1 MPIMNKM
8 ATMITT
14 TKLIKVLHDGKATFW
29 TMAGFPLKNV
39 TSHAKIIDKKPVQDN
54 GYTIY
59 KNELEEAYFGCNAQL
74 KFFHPERHL
83 YVLKDVWVTGSE
95 GHLFFE
101 PDTLFSVCSSLKGV
115 KLKKIRRPIK
125 SLAQIIEELVFILS
139 GRAPG
144 NRGHFLLEHLP
155 RLVASLDIIQQFG
168 GCKIL
173 VTPRHRKWQI
183 DYLKKLDIPE
193 SDIIEA
199 SIGTVFCKKAFY
211 VPMLCEEKAATMTY
225 EKYYKYIRNKFIGD
239 EKNIEKGLPVF
250 LSRKDAPD
258 RKLVNEDA
266 IFFISKSYF
275 PGMKRVT
282 LSGLSLNEQIKLF
295 QEAPVII
302 GPHSQPF
309 RNLLFSSRSLS
320 IQLIQGY
327 RNASNEYYNWAQNY
341 NYIGSIGGNLCL
353 PLFNGIEFYKNSNW
367 IYPEDKFKKDITR
380 LVSLLEQKKG
390 TFKLL
395 PATVSDFG
403 TTEC

>member
-8 ATMITT
+8 TIMGATTRL
-14 TKLIKVLHDGKATFW
+14 TKILHDGKATFW
-29 TMAGFPLKNV
+29 TMAGLPLKHV
-39 TSHAKIIDKKPVQDN
+39 TSHAKIIDKKPVQDI

-59 KNELEEAYFGCNAQL
+59 RNELEEAYFGSNAQF

-101 PDTLFSVCSSLKGV
+101 PDTLFSIGCSLKGV
-115 KLKKIRRPIK
+115 KPKKIRRPIK
-125 SLAQIIEELVFILS
+125 FLAQVIQEPVFILS
-139 GRAPG
+139 SRAPG

-155 RLVASLDIIQQFG
+155 RLMASLDIIQQFA

-193 SDIIEA
+193 SDVIEA
-199 SIGTVFCKKAFY
+199 SIGTVFCKSAFY

-225 EKYYKYIRNKFIGD
+225 EKYYKYIRNKFVGEDI
-239 EKNIEKGLPVF
+239 NREKGLPVY
-250 LSRKDAPD
+250 LSRKDASD
-258 RKLVNEDA
+258 RRLINEDA
-266 IFFISKSYF
+266 IFSISKTYF
-275 PGMKRVT
+275 RGMRKVT
-282 LSGLSLNEQIKLF
+282 LSSLSLNEQIKLF

-309 RNLLFSSRSLS
+309 RNLLFSSNSLS
-320 IQLIQGY
+320 VQLIQGH

-353 PLFNGIEFYKNSNW
+353 PLFNEIEFYKNSDW
-367 IYPEDKFKKDITR
+367 IYPEDKFKKDIIR
-380 LVSLLEQKKG
+380 LVSLLEQN
-390 TFKLL
+390 KLL
-395 PATVSDFG
+395 SSI
-403 TTEC
+403 